1 MKLYRYRPLSEFLFK
16 ELLYSEI
23 YLASPTEL
31 NDPLD
36 LNGQLNYFSDSED
49 EIRALVR
56 FIFKQAFVLYGKID
70 LVLVKNLMNQM
81 SYEKLG
87 LYITADFSNR
97 NSSIVTKS
105 DLFDILSRFYYE
117 NTSTDNGLEKIK
129 AEDLFSSL
137 DELFTQFLNNSS
149 VACFSECNTNFLMWS
164 HYASGHTGICLEFEV
179 GADPQN
185 NDTCHFPILSNVP
198 FEGKCIEYLQN
209 VRIVR
214 YPTSLSKLKF
224 YDYLPVF
231 DNAGDAD
238 LMNLSKSYWH
248 QYANGIEK
256 IFLEKLKPWA
266 EEKEWRLVHVGFQE
280 TMAEDRILKFN
291 SGALTGVYFG
301 AKASKQTQA
310 RVRNILENSD
320 NNPVFYKCSI
330 DGTRGIGVEKT

>member
-137 DELFTQFLNNSS
+137 
-149 VACFSECNTNFLMWS
+149 
-164 HYASGHTGICLEFEV
+164 
-179 GADPQN
+179 
-185 NDTCHFPILSNVP
+185 
-198 FEGKCIEYLQN
+198 
-209 VRIVR
+209 
-214 YPTSLSKLKF
+214 SKLKF